1 MTNNP
6 FTDLQQAIANTGID
20 YALAGIILASI
31 FTVVLGIMLIVILDP
46 RAKGRSDTTMAISF
60 GIGLA
65 ISYGV
70 GWLQT
75 TVGIAMLI
83 FIGIFLAYIV
93 VDPFGSRRVSNG

>member
-1 MTNNP
+1 MSNP
-6 FTDLQQAIANTGID
+6 FTDLQTALSDMAGMD
-20 YALAGIILASI
+20 YALAGILLACVVTFSLMIILI
-31 FTVVLGIMLIVILDP
+31 LILDP
-46 RAKGRSDTTMAISF
+46 KAKGRSDSTMAVSV

-75 TVGIAMLI
+75 AVGTAMLI

-93 VDPFGSRRVSNG
+93 MDPLASRH

>member
-1 MTNNP
+1 MSGNP
-6 FTDLQQAIANTGID
+6 FTDLQQAFANLGLD

-31 FTVVLGIMLIVILDP
+31 FTFCLMIILIIILDP
-46 RAKGRSDTTMAISF
+46 KAKGRSDTTMMISV

-75 TVGIAMLI
+75 TVGTAMLI

-93 VDPFGSRRVSNG
+93 IDPLGNKHHSSG